1 MFEILKLI
9 IQYLMNKDYLQS
21 EGIPLVIKEIINAI
35 MQNHDISTYE
45 MEKLIDYITQ
55 KNIDP
60 ELENLLNNL
69 FEMMDSE

>member
-1 MFEILKLI
+1 
-9 IQYLMNKDYLQS
+9 MNKDYLQS